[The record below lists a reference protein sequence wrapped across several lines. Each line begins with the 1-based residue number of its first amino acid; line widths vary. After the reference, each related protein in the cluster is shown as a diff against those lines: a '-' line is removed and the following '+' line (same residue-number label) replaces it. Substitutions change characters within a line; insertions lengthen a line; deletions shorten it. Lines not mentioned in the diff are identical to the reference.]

1 MKVQCHVKTALHSVS
16 KFLLKTDSFA
26 DVVNVYEMLETGEL
40 PKASVSVFA
49 TQQFIAG
56 FPDFMSEATVLWPFP
71 GFIFRAL
78 GFI

>member
-1 MKVQCHVKTALHSVS
+1 MSYQDSTAFSVEVS
-16 KFLLKTDSFA
+16 IENIDSFA